1 MVDRMYESDVH
12 LKNGGVVSGG
22 TLIWAAGVAAYS
34 QWDYLG
40 ELDRA
45 NRLKVNEYLQVREN
59 IWVIGDGAHLMLE
72 GQPLPMVAP
81 VALQMGKHVAK
92 QIKNVSQQKP
102 LIAFKYKDKGQMATI
117 GRRRAVVEMP
127 GGLRLKGTLAWL
139 TWLALHVAYL
149 AGGRNRVSV
158 IADWMW
164 NYLAWGIG
172 PRRTVID

>member
-1 MVDRMYESDVH
+1 
-12 LKNGGVVSGG
+12 
-22 TLIWAAGVAAYS
+22 
-34 QWDYLG
+34 
-40 ELDRA
+40 
-45 NRLKVNEYLQVREN
+45 VREN

-102 LIAFKYKDKGQMATI
+102 LNAFKYKDKGQMATI

>member
-1 MVDRMYESDVH
+1 
-12 LKNGGVVSGG
+12 
-22 TLIWAAGVAAYS
+22 
-34 QWDYLG
+34 
-40 ELDRA
+40 
-45 NRLKVNEYLQVREN
+45 
-59 IWVIGDGAHLMLE
+59 
-72 GQPLPMVAP
+72 
-81 VALQMGKHVAK
+81 MGKHVAR
-92 QIKNVSQQKP
+92 QIKNILKNKP
-102 LIAFKYKDKGQMATI
+102 LKEFAYTDKGQMATI
-117 GRRRAVVEMP
+117 GRRKAVVEMP